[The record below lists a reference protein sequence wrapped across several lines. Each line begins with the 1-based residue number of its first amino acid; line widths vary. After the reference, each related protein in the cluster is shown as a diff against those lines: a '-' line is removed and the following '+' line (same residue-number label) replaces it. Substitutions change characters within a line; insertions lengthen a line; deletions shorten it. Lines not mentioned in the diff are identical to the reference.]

1 MKKNKPIFDAE
12 PQFDFESM
20 SFSKNEATSEFN
32 LDRVELPG
40 DADPGLQNEVNAEIK
55 NLDQAQKN
63 AGEMDSFYQKKIEQK
78 WSLLDRWLDRNM
90 YDQVQKV
97 KEEMFHLT
105 SRQRLSMYD
114 LLLQSRLQHTR
125 EKYDSSLKCIKAHYR
140 RNIASYIMSQMED
153 LTEDIKGYQFR
164 FLESMKSKYNYAET
178 LKKYP
183 SMHDKYMRSL
193 FQQEERYLAFL
204 DKLILKFEAVVSEEL
219 ATYSFK

>member
-1 MKKNKPIFDAE
+1 MKKNKSIFDAE

-20 SFSKNEATSEFN
+20 SFSKNESPSDFN
-32 LDRVELPG
+32 FDRVELPC

-183 SMHDKYMRSL
+183 SMYDKYMRSL